1 MSDAGALSRRQP
13 RNGLPPGPGAFGGID
28 FLRAAAAGKVFEFFT
43 VLTQRYGDVASFSVG
58 PQRIVFVNDPAL
70 VEQILVTRQ
79 RAFVRDSGA
88 QLLRELVGEGLLTT
102 DDPVHLTRRRIMAPA
117 FHRARVAHYGEIVVA
132 QTEGIAGA
140 WRPGSHVDVGAEM
153 ARLTLAAVGAAL
165 FGTDLREGAA
175 EIASVLASV
184 TERGGALAGLLAF
197 AAPLLGPLRAAF
209 PNRASLLFPRE
220 RARLEAVVAPL
231 VARERAAGEGDDLLG
246 MMLAARDEGGRG
258 LDDAAIRNEICML
271 VLAGHE
277 TTANALTWTFALLAQ
292 HRTIEATLHA
302 EIDAVCGARLPH
314 VDDLAR
320 MPYVAHVF
328 DEALRLYPPA
338 PAFARRPTSEIE
350 LGGYRIPKG
359 ASIFVSPFVMQ
370 RDARYFADPLAFDP
384 ERWAHPTHPKF
395 AFFPFGGGS
404 KMCIGEPFARMEALL
419 AIATIARRFSL
430 QKTDARPLEIA
441 TRGLL
446 KPARP
451 LVLAAA
457 ARR

>member
-1 MSDAGALSRRQP
+1 MRKS
-13 RNGLPPGPGAFGGID
+13 LPPGPGISGGVG
-28 FLRAAAAGKVFEFFT
+28 FLRAAAAGKVLAFLT
-43 VLTQRYGDVASFSVG
+43 DLTQRYGDVASFSLG

-70 VEQILVTRQ
+70 IEEILVTRQ
-79 RAFVRDSGA
+79 RAFVRDAGA

-102 DDPVHLTRRRIMAPA
+102 DDPAHLERRRIMQPA
-117 FHRARVAHYGEIVVA
+117 FHRARVARYGEIVVGE
-132 QTEGIAGA
+132 TERITRA
-140 WRPGSHVDVGAEM
+140 WRPAAPIDVGAEM
-153 ARLTLAAVGAAL
+153 AQLTLAAVGAAL

-184 TERGGALAGLLAF
+184 TERSGALAALLAF
-197 AAPLLGPLRAAF
+197 AGPLLGPLRAAF

-220 RARLEAVVAPL
+220 RARLEAIVAPL
-231 VARERAAGEGDDLLG
+231 VARERAVGEGDDLLSL
-246 MMLAARDEGGRG
+246 MLAARDEGGRG

-292 HRTIEATLHA
+292 HRDIETKLHA
-302 EIDAVCGARLPH
+302 EIDAVCGARAPH

-320 MPYVAHVF
+320 LPFVAHVF

-350 LGGYRIPKG
+350 LGGYRIPAG
-359 ASIFVSPFVMQ
+359 ASVFVSPFVMQ
-370 RDARYFADPLAFDP
+370 RDARYFANPQAFVP
-384 ERWAHPTHPKF
+384 ERWADPTQPKF

-430 QKTDARPLEIA
+430 QRTDDRPLEIA
-441 TRGLL
+441 ARGLL
-446 KPARP
+446 KPARRV
-451 LVLAAA
+451 VLAAVG
-457 ARR
+457 R

>member
-1 MSDAGALSRRQP
+1 MSDARA
-13 RNGLPPGPGAFGGID
+13 LPPGPGAVGSVG
-28 FLRAAAAGKVFEFFT
+28 FLRAASAGTLLAFFT
-43 VLTQRYGDVASFSVG
+43 DLSGRFGDIASFPLG

-70 VEQILVTRQ
+70 VEEMLVTRQ
-79 RAFVRDSGA
+79 RAFVRDTGA

-102 DDPVHLTRRRIMAPA
+102 DDPVHLQRRRIMAPA
-117 FHRARVAHYGEIVVA
+117 FHRARVAQYGEIVVA
-132 QTEGIAGA
+132 QTEAIVRA
-140 WRPGSHVDVGAEM
+140 WRPGAHVDVGAEM
-153 ARLTLAAVGAAL
+153 ARLTLAAVGGAL

-184 TERGGALAGLLAF
+184 TERGGTLAGLLAF
-197 AAPLLGPLRAAF
+197 ATPLLGPLRAAF

-231 VARERAAGEGDDLLG
+231 VARERAAGGSDDLLG

-302 EIDAVCGARLPH
+302 EIDAVCGARLPD

-338 PAFARRPTSEIE
+338 PAFARRPTAEIE

-359 ASIFVSPFVMQ
+359 ASIFVSPFVTQ
-370 RDARYFADPLAFDP
+370 RDARYFASPLAFVP
-384 ERWAHPTHPKF
+384 ERWAHPTQPKF
-395 AFFPFGGGS
+395 AYFPFGGGS

-419 AIATIARRFSL
+419 VMATIARRFSL
-430 QKTDARPLEIA
+430 QKTDVRPLEIA
-441 TRGLL
+441 ARGIL

-451 LVLAAA
+451 VILAAI
-457 ARR
+457 AR